1 MTELVLVFAEVI
13 GVKKCVD
20 YTQRF
25 EGICPVTGTE
35 KEKPDRT
42 CPDPVRVQKYRRP
55 S

>member
-1 MTELVLVFAEVI
+1 LVLVFAEMM

-20 YTQRF
+20 YKQRF

-35 KEKPDRT
+35 EEGADRT
-42 CPDPVRVQKYRRP
+42 CPDPVGVQEYRRP

>member
-1 MTELVLVFAEVI
+1 M

-35 KEKPDRT
+35 EKRADRT
-42 CPDPVRVQKYRRP
+42 CSDPVGVQKNLLGQP
-55 S
+55 

>member
-1 MTELVLVFAEVI
+1 VTELVLVFAEVI

-20 YTQRF
+20 YTQTF

-35 KEKPDRT
+35 EERSDRI
-42 CPDPVRVQKYRRP
+42 CPDPVGVQKYRRP